1 MISLIFVLIF
11 SEDIQTVKLQIV
23 FHNRLTLCSTAIDFI
38 DLQILS
44 KNLCFPKYIYVLSHV
59 IDYFI

>member
-44 KNLCFPKYIYVLSHV
+44 KNLCFSK
-59 IDYFI
+59 